1 MIYFPVSEVLKA
13 GGAIK
18 EPQIIDLR
26 LFYDHF
32 CPVGSAERQGYEP
45 TPSYLSN
52 SMRYQYVKA
61 LGGTT

>member
-1 MIYFPVSEVLKA
+1 MRPNRGGVGAKNGIGKKRTPLNISEVLT
-13 GGAIK
+13 
-18 EPQIIDLR
+18 L
-26 LFYDHF
+26 
-32 CPVGSAERQGYEP
+32 VAERQGYEP